1 MELEFVFRETAF
13 KHGLTE
19 ADIRHAFDTCRYIDQ
34 YKNRENT
41 YLLLGFDVN
50 ANPVEIL
57 YNEFGIN
64 GVNVFHALP
73 CQKQFFHLFKKED
86 ADD

>member
-1 MELEFVFRETAF
+1 MELEFIFRHTAF

-19 ADIRHAFDTCRYIDQ
+19 EDIRHAFDTSCYIDQ
-34 YKNRENT
+34 YKNRANT
-41 YLLLGFDVN
+41 YLLLGFDMN
-50 ANPVEIL
+50 ANPIEIL

-73 CQKQFFHLFKKED
+73 CQKQFLHLFKREETND
-86 ADD
+86 